1 MEWSLPELSNTF
13 TNANDYSKFSK
24 KGTIAGG
31 LKRGFWHYELDGEKF
46 SRIWS
51 VYDNGSIQI
60 NYPTS
65 WELKENKD
73 FLFFSR
79 LENRSYDFF
88 LVKRYS
94 ISEIGLSLEDYF
106 HSAVI
111 ELKEKEANNKTHG
124 LCVKLEFEER
134 DVFYLR
140 FDVKDDDKNN
150 AFYNLYTEHNGF
162 IYDFAMR
169 VGTPPVET
177 DSHLFAEVV
186 FSLKVEGEALFQQNE
201 LLNQKEWI
209 VDLDT
214 TETIDTKTH

>member
-1 MEWSLPELSNTF
+1 LECSLPELSNTLS
-13 TNANDYSKFSK
+13 NANDYSKLSR

-31 LKRGFWHYELDGEKF
+31 LKRGLWHYELDGEKF
-46 SRIWS
+46 TRIWS
-51 VYDNGSIQI
+51 VFENDLIQI
-60 NYPTS
+60 NYTTS
-65 WELKENKD
+65 WEPKENEG

-79 LENRSYDFF
+79 LENRSQNFF
-88 LVKRYS
+88 LIKRHP

-106 HSAVI
+106 HTAVN
-111 ELKEKEANNKTHG
+111 ELKEKEANNITSG

-140 FDVKDDDKNN
+140 FDVEDDDKNN

-201 LLNQKEWI
+201 LLNQKEWE
-209 VDLDT
+209 LQDT
-214 TETIDTKTH
+214 PH